1 MPGSGRYQVLF
12 TDYEQF
18 CILWSCTSLAPLGH
32 TGTKRL
38 TLTETKQK
46 PNRNPPILD
55 QIWLLSRRRE
65 DFKVEM
71 RGRIHETLRRLGLD
85 PERLVLSKNKG
96 CVDDDDAN
104 DEVENGVA
112 QQVENVNNATA

>member
-1 MPGSGRYQVLF
+1 MYAIGNLS
-12 TDYEQF
+12 
-18 CILWSCTSLAPLGH
+18 
-32 TGTKRL
+32 
-38 TLTETKQK
+38 
-46 PNRNPPILD
+46 D

-96 CVDDDDAN
+96 CVDDDDGH
-104 DEVENGVA
+104 DEVENGVS
-112 QQVENVNNATA
+112 QLPDENSGLANNATVWYQRCKILLLGFVIFGDQLLDCCPFFEYYVVPIAV